1 MFPEDSGNFE
11 NVIKNADIAL
21 VEAKNKGRGEFMKFS
36 KINSIDNF
44 KLF

>member
-1 MFPEDSGNFE
+1 MSLDDA
-11 NVIKNADIAL
+11 IKNADIAL
-21 VEAKNKGRGEFMKFS
+21 VEAKNKGRGEFLKFS